1 MTAIADRRADGPGP
15 DLGPLR
21 PPGDTTGLFGVFRR
35 RFLLRLLVQKE
46 LRVRYQA
53 SLLGFA
59 WSYVKPLIR
68 FFVYFLVI
76 GTLLGLRDSV
86 ENFPLHIFA
95 GLLFI
100 TSFNETLTSGTKS
113 VLKNKSLVRKMNVP
127 REMFPVA
134 SVVVTGYHMFPG
146 YVVMLGA
153 CLIVGWTP
161 DLYALAAGVL
171 AYLILATFSLAV
183 ALSFSA
189 LCVFFRDFGNFVDT
203 LNIVV
208 RWSVPMIYPW
218 TLVADTLPAWGE
230 QVYLL
235 NPVAPAVLLNQQC
248 FWVPSLSDPSDRGGI
263 PDALFTRGLLTLL
276 GCVIAVGFA
285 QWLFSRL
292 EPRFAERL

>member
-1 MTAIADRRADGPGP
+1 MTAVVPGATAEDR
-15 DLGPLR
+15 LGPLR
-21 PPGDTTGLFGVFRR
+21 PPGDTTGLFGVFKRR
-35 RFLLRLLVQKE
+35 YLLKLLVQKE

-95 GLLFI
+95 GLMFI

-134 SVVVTGYHMFPG
+134 SLLVTGYHLIPQ

-153 CLIVGWTP
+153 CLIVGWSP
-161 DLYALAAGVL
+161 DAYAIGAGVL
-171 AYLILATFSLAV
+171 AYLILAAFSLAI
-183 ALSFSA
+183 ALAFSA

-203 LNIVV
+203 INIVV

-218 TLVADTLPAWGE
+218 TLVQDTLPGWGE
-230 QVYLL
+230 QLYLM
-235 NPVAPAVLLNQQC
+235 NPVAPAVMLNQQA
-248 FWVPSLSDPSDRGGI
+248 FWVPSLTDPADEGGI
-263 PDALFTRGLLTLL
+263 PDHLFTRGLVTLGACL
-276 GCVIAVGFA
+276 VLVVLA
-285 QWLFSRL
+285 QWLFHRL
-292 EPRFAERL
+292 ETRFAERL